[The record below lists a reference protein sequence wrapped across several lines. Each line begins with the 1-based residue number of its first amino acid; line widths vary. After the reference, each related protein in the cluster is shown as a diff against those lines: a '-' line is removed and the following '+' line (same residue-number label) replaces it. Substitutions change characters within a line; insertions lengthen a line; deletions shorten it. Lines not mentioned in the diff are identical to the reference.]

1 MRTANRN
8 HEYKSPSDLPAICTV
23 KSVASFLGVAVNRG
37 YEIMKRDDFNSFKI
51 GKKYLVQKE
60 ELIRWITEQGQK

>member
-1 MRTANRN
+1 MRTA
-8 HEYKSPSDLPAICTV
+8 EKYKKYKGPDDLPALCQV
-23 KSVASFLGVAVNRG
+23 KDVASFLGINVNRG

-60 ELIRWITEQGQK
+60 ELLRWITAQGQK